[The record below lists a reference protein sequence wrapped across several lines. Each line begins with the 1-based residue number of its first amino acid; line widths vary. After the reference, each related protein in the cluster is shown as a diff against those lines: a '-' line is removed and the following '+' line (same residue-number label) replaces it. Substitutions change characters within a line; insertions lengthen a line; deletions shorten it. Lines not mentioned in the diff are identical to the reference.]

1 MEITKKES
9 PVLGT
14 SEKGTYHGIFLAPM
28 NHLERITNVLTEMA
42 KTDEELA
49 KAIAEGKK
57 TFEGCDRYIRNNMAD
72 LMREMHA
79 REVTFCDEDVH
90 LIARWYMC
98 NPDAVDAQNTAKAVA
113 AVKKAKTEKV
123 EKKPKK
129 ANITVTRNDMFDDS
143 MFDDL

>member
-1 MEITKKES
+1 MEITKNNEAPKLS
-9 PVLGT
+9 ANDQ
-14 SEKGTYHGIFLAPM
+14 GTYHGIFLAPM

-72 LMREMHA
+72 LMREMKA

-98 NPDAVDAQNTAKAVA
+98 NPDAVDVQNVAKVA
-113 AVKKAKTEKV
+113 DEVKKAKD
-123 EKKPKK
+123 KKPRKPVM
-129 ANITVTRNDMFDDS
+129 TVTRNNDMFNDS

>member
-1 MEITKKES
+1 MEITKNNEAPKLS
-9 PVLGT
+9 AND
-14 SEKGTYHGIFLAPM
+14 KGTYHGIFLAPL
-28 NHLERITNVLTEMA
+28 NHLERITNVLTERA

-72 LMREMHA
+72 LMREMKA
-79 REVTFCDEDVH
+79 REVTFSDDDVH

-98 NPDAVDAQNTAKAVA
+98 NPDAVDTQNVAKVA
-113 AVKKAKTEKV
+113 EEVKKAKD
-123 EKKPKK
+123 KKPRKPVM
-129 ANITVTRNDMFDDS
+129 TVTRNNDMFNDS